1 VLGGNQTYTFN
12 TDTGVLDPAI
22 GPSATIPGWLVP
34 EFLLVL
40 PKFTVETGST
50 LDITGSRAFQVI
62 ALDILVEGSIEFNG
76 ADGADG
82 ADGANP
88 GDHGGNGED
97 GGDIHFS
104 ALGDLTITGHIS
116 TNGGDG
122 GAGGSVDIAGDNSG
136 TVIGG
141 NGGNGGNSGKI
152 TFNVAGNETVLPE
165 NLHQVGGKGGAG
177 GGVTIGGDNEGFASA
192 TAGAGGDGGAGEVGG
207 DGGTGG
213 GVTIGGDNED
223 FAFAIAGD
231 GGYGRPGGSEG
242 GDGGD
247 GGDVTVNNLS
257 QFAAAIAGSGG
268 DGGSPDGVGGYG
280 GIATADS
287 GTGTLIQGVNGSPSP
302 SP

>member
-1 VLGGNQTYTFN
+1 MLGGNQTYTFN

-213 GVTIGGDNED
+213 GVT
-223 FAFAIAGD
+223 
-231 GGYGRPGGSEG
+231 
-242 GDGGD
+242 
-247 GGDVTVNNLS
+247 VNNLS